1 MSRIAD
7 YFSQLIQEL
16 TKESGMVLWYDPDA
30 FYIEILPKIAL
41 SGCPVFKYEGSF
53 FALRALIE
61 PLLADDA
68 RPPALLYIPMH
79 RAATKHALIEA
90 GCAGCYLE
98 PGHPHQRLNTRLEQV
113 ARRILEDVNPG
124 QVESIVQK
132 IKDGELNLADV
143 DRLAESG
150 YSTPAA
156 ALNLIYDK
164 MDPTE
169 QFYEFLLHP
178 ELDARLRE
186 KNACREIIQ
195 LALTQLGYP
204 GEESDDP
211 GRIRYELL
219 RWLLF
224 VDFLAVFPQDQRP
237 SHIQHIPCPAQEWQ
251 ERNVLALVNALRQR
265 SQAQDC
271 YEETAAALERTLPL
285 HDMALDVAVLLRT
298 QTFSGLENLL
308 QLQLARNLLQDEAAG
323 SAALLA
329 AGRERYWAQRPP
341 WNLRWNW
348 LATVQQLLMDTK
360 AIEEALNSAPDNPAV
375 LINAYCTGDRPWHLL
390 DGQFQQMEIH
400 FHQLDSDASGSFDLF
415 ERLVV
420 KARQRYTQT
429 LRLQSE
435 AFQRSMRRDG
445 FMAKGLL
452 RQREL
457 FAQRVVPLQSRHKI
471 AYIQVDALRY
481 DLAAQI
487 LQILPPRIQTELE
500 PALGQLPGITAI
512 GMAAGLPGAE
522 DPAALIQASPGK
534 VGVQIGETALFTREE
549 RKKYLEHHVGEGPFY
564 AVELE
569 ALQKP
574 RKAVREAVAK
584 SRFIWV
590 TCQEIDA
597 TAENLSAKVAR
608 SIIQNLLYDLRRGIL
623 ALFDSGV
630 EKVII
635 SADHGFLFGEEAAP
649 GERIDAP
656 GGQTALLHRRVWVGR
671 GGSNHPAYLRVS
683 EKEIDL
689 TGDLE
694 LIFPAGVSIFKSP
707 GGNLCFFHG
716 GISLQEMVIPV
727 MTLSTQTA
735 SRPTAG
741 RQSLILIL
749 DRKEITNRVFLV
761 RIKYRSADLF
771 APDMIRTRLAI
782 ESGGKS
788 AGSVLLAT
796 PQPEGQGQ
804 VILIAKEGEVS
815 VTCALDDDP
824 APAYLDLRLFDADSD
839 VLLAQVQGIKISL
852 LN

>member
-7 YFSQLIQEL
+7 YFSHLIREL
-16 TKESGMVLWYDPDA
+16 TEESGIIIWYDPDA
-30 FYIEILPKIAL
+30 FYKEILPEIAL
-41 SGCPVFKYEGSF
+41 TNCPVFKYEGSF
-53 FALRALIE
+53 FSLRRLIE

-68 RPPALLYIPMH
+68 KLPALLYVPLH
-79 RAATKHALIEA
+79 RTATKYALIEA
-90 GCAGCYLE
+90 ECAGCYLE

-113 ARRILEDVNPG
+113 ARRVLADIIPG

-132 IKDGELNLADV
+132 IKNGELDLADV

-164 MDPTE
+164 MDPLE
-169 QFYEFLLHP
+169 QFYEFLLRP
-178 ELDARLRE
+178 ELDARLKE

-195 LALTQLGYP
+195 LAASQLGYP

-211 GRIRYELL
+211 GRIRQQLV

-224 VDFLAVFPQDQRP
+224 VDFITAFPERQTPTHLQ
-237 SHIQHIPCPAQEWQ
+237 HIQCPAQEWQ
-251 ERNVLALVNALRQR
+251 GKNVLALVHTLRQR
-265 SQAQDC
+265 SLAQDC

-285 HDMALDVAVLLRT
+285 HEMTLDGTVLLRA
-298 QTFSGLENLL
+298 QTFSGLESLLQLRLAQNLL
-308 QLQLARNLLQDEAAG
+308 QEDTAEAAD
-323 SAALLA
+323 LLA
-329 AGRERYWAQRPP
+329 ARRGRYWAQRPP

-348 LATVQQLLMDTK
+348 LATVHQLLMDTK
-360 AIEEALNSAPDNPAV
+360 AIQEALNSALENPLAF
-375 LINAYCTGDRPWHLL
+375 INAYCKGDRPWHLL

-400 FHQLDSDASGSFDLF
+400 FHQLESDSTKGFDLF

-429 LRLQSE
+429 LRLQAE
-435 AFQRSMRRDG
+435 AFQRSIQRDG
-445 FMAKGLL
+445 FKAKGLL

-457 FAQRVVPLQSRHKI
+457 FTQRVEPLQSKHKV

-487 LQILPPRIQTELE
+487 LHILPPHIQAELE

-512 GMAAGLPGAE
+512 GMAAGLPGA
-522 DPAALIQASPGK
+522 DNTAALIQAGHGK
-534 VGVQIGETALFTREE
+534 VGLQIGEKALFTREE
-549 RKKYLEHHVGEGPFY
+549 RKKFLEHHIGEGPFY
-564 AVELE
+564 TVELE
-569 ALQKP
+569 AMQKP
-574 RKAVREAVAK
+574 RKAVRESIAK
-584 SRFIWV
+584 SRFVWV

-597 TAENLSAKVAR
+597 TAENLGAKVAR
-608 SIIQNLLYDLRRGIL
+608 SIIQNLLHDLRRGIL
-623 ALFDSGV
+623 ALFESGV
-630 EKVII
+630 EKIVI

-656 GGQTALLHRRVWVGR
+656 GGRSALLHRRVWIGH

-683 EKEIDL
+683 EKEIGL

-727 MTLSTQTA
+727 VTLSSKTA
-735 SRPTAG
+735 SRPAAG
-741 RQSLILIL
+741 RQSLILLL
-749 DRKEITNRVFLV
+749 DRREITNRVFLV
-761 RIKYRSADLF
+761 RIRYQSADLF
-771 APDMIRTRLAI
+771 APDVIRTRLAL
-782 ESGGKS
+782 ESGNKS

-796 PQPEGQGQ
+796 PQPEGPGQ
-804 VILIAKEGEVS
+804 VILIEKEGEVS
-815 VTCALDDDP
+815 VTCALDADP
-824 APAYLDLRLFDADSD
+824 APASFDLRLFDADTD
-839 VLLAQVQGIKISL
+839 VLLAQLQEIKVSL